1 MDKAVELF
9 VDMGRLNMAAK
20 NLQQM
25 AEVYEKDNDV
35 DTAITFYQRA
45 AEFYSTEDQTS
56 TGNNCT
62 LKARGDR
69 RSLLSSVPPRLP
81 PLSPRFR
88 SARRPTSYASASSS
102 LAGCRLERAA
112 GAVQGGRR
120 DVRGR
125 REPLRWK

>member
-35 DTAITFYQRA
+35 DSAITFYQRA
-45 AEFYSTEDQTS
+45 AELFSTEDQTS

-62 LKARGDR
+62 LKASALFRVR
-69 RSLLSSVPPRLP
+69 PSPL
-81 PLSPRFR
+81 PLSPSLSL
-88 SARRPTSYASASSS
+88 SALFDFEVCAWHKS
-102 LAGCRLERAA
+102 
-112 GAVQGGRR
+112 V
-120 DVRGR
+120 
-125 REPLRWK
+125 